1 MSSFAY
7 FFSESL
13 KGFARNLSTALGSIV
28 TIFLSLLIIGVFLIG
43 GLVVDNIVNSV
54 EDKVSITAYVADDA
68 SQEDIDAVE
77 NYITGLDGVASI
89 DFTTKD
95 QALENFKNSMT
106 SNPEIVDQLDGQ
118 NPLPAS
124 IDVQLSDAQ
133 MVETVAGE
141 IESNETFQKI
151 ADNPDDPSDS
161 LKYGQ
166 KTVDRLFTVTNYI
179 RTIGVALVVLLI
191 FIAFVFIN
199 NTIRLSILARRKEIA
214 IMRLV
219 GASNNF
225 IRGPFLMEGALHA
238 IIGAGLS
245 IVVMEVLRRVALP
258 QIQSSLPWLP
268 INIPG
273 SSFGIIYLMLL
284 VSGLVIGLL
293 GSALAMRRYL
303 KV

>member
-1 MSSFAY
+1 M
-7 FFSESL
+7 
-13 KGFARNLSTALGSIV
+13 
-28 TIFLSLLIIGVFLIG
+28 
-43 GLVVDNIVNSV
+43 
-54 EDKVSITAYVADDA
+54 
-68 SQEDIDAVE
+68 
-77 NYITGLDGVASI
+77 
-89 DFTTKD
+89 
-95 QALENFKNSMT
+95 
-106 SNPEIVDQLDGQ
+106 
-118 NPLPAS
+118 
-124 IDVQLSDAQ
+124 
-133 MVETVAGE
+133 
-141 IESNETFQKI
+141 
-151 ADNPDDPSDS
+151 
-161 LKYGQ
+161 
-166 KTVDRLFTVTNYI
+166 TNYI

-238 IIGAGLS
+238 IIGAGLA
-245 IVVMEVLRRVALP
+245 IVLMEVLRRVALP
-258 QIQSSLPWLP
+258 QIQNSLPWLP

-273 SSFGIIYLMLL
+273 SDFGLIYLMLL